1 MVRKEPLE
9 NIALG
14 ALLVG
19 LLCKGYLKESKQR
32 ELVEQSRL
40 GRIALGA
47 LARSGSEK
55 GFKSLL
61 VSPFV
66 PDGQLVSAHC
76 AGIRIVTHGVS

>member
-1 MVRKEPLE
+1 MMVEE
-9 NIALG
+9 
-14 ALLVG
+14 
-19 LLCKGYLKESKQR
+19 
-32 ELVEQSRL
+32 SRL

-66 PDGQLVSAHC
+66 PEGQLVSAHC
-76 AGIRIVTHGVS
+76 AGIRIVTQGVS